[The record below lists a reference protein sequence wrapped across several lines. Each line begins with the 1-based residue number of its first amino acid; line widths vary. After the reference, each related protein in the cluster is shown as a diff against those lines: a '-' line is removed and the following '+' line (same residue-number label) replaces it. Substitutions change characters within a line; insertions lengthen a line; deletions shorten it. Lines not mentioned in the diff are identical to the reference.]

1 MLDPSGRVMSWNAGA
16 ERIKGYTA
24 AEILGHHFS
33 RFYTIA
39 DIEAEEPERALRDA
53 MQHGSTEEEGWRVR
67 NDGSRF
73 WANVV
78 ITALFDA
85 KGEHRGFA
93 KITRDLTQRRQIEAL
108 EETNRRVN
116 EFLAMLAHELRNPL
130 APIRNAISVMHRAG
144 TTDPTCWRLADT
156 RRRWRTMA

>member
-1 MLDPSGRVMSWNAGA
+1 MTAWSVSGPTNPRATG
-16 ERIKGYTA
+16 ERRD
-24 AEILGHHFS
+24 H
-33 RFYTIA
+33 
-39 DIEAEEPERALRDA
+39 RALRR
-53 MQHGSTEEEGWRVR
+53 Q
-67 NDGSRF
+67 
-73 WANVV
+73 
-78 ITALFDA
+78 
-85 KGEHRGFA
+85 GEHRGFA